1 MPSNAGVGRFHRRCS
16 VSKSAQARDGPSV
29 ATVPTNESRGR
40 LVRVLRR
47 VAFWVALTLVLAPV
61 AVVLTVLLQPA
72 WDWFESATG
81 IESLGHSGPAEW
93 CYLVMYVALLGLAA
107 ALRRATGAREARA
120 RRRVN

>member
-1 MPSNAGVGRFHRRCS
+1 MPAT
-16 VSKSAQARDGPSV
+16 SAP
-29 ATVPTNESRGR
+29 

-47 VAFWVALTLVLAPV
+47 VAFWVALTPV

-93 CYLVMYVALLGLAA
+93 CYGVTYVALLGLAA
-107 ALRRATGAREARA
+107 ARPAARRRAAGGREARA
-120 RRRVN
+120 RH